1 MECVY
6 VFAQRTILQLLLTLY
21 TNICKRILQTA
32 PPAVPL
38 ASKLK
43 PFWLLTLLIW
53 PVTFLH
59 VSRRATG
66 QPCHGIPSCQF
77 AGPFTLDLGTGQ
89 IDGQTDNSHQ
99 CIMPHAMGAGHND
112 ICDKSWST
120 MMTEN
125 YIWSTPRHE
134 ECRQARAVIRHCM
147 YKRTEWT
154 CCELRTSELPTC
166 IVSAAG
172 VDHRRSQD

>member
-99 CIMPHAMGAGHND
+99 CIMPHAMGAGHNN
-112 ICDKSWST
+112 ICDKKLKYNNDRKLYMIDAEAWRMST
-120 MMTEN
+120 G
-125 YIWSTPRHE
+125 RHVPWFDVVCISE
-134 ECRQARAVIRHCM
+134 PSGLVANFVRQNCQLA
-147 YKRTEWT
+147 
-154 CCELRTSELPTC
+154 
-166 IVSAAG
+166 
-172 VDHRRSQD
+172 